1 MPWRKILIVPSCMLL
16 LTITSFEVVKEGRIL
31 NSGLVVIPTKHHKVQ
46 SGYSGR
52 FWDIISGWQNRGSAQ
67 NDVLSK
73 IIKTYSRTTFECSN
87 LPEVKKIDFGK

>member
-1 MPWRKILIVPSCMLL
+1 MLNL
-16 LTITSFEVVKEGRIL
+16 FRPSFEVVKEGRIL

-52 FWDIISGWQNRGSAQ
+52 FWDIISGWQSKGLSQ

-73 IIKTYSRTTFECSN
+73 IIKTYLRTTFECSN

>member
-1 MPWRKILIVPSCMLL
+1 ML
-16 LTITSFEVVKEGRIL
+16 SYVRPFFEVVREGRIL

-52 FWDIISGWQNRGSAQ
+52 FWDIISGWQSKALAQ
-67 NDVLSK
+67 NYVLSK
-73 IIKTYSRTTFECSN
+73 IIKTYSRAIFECSH